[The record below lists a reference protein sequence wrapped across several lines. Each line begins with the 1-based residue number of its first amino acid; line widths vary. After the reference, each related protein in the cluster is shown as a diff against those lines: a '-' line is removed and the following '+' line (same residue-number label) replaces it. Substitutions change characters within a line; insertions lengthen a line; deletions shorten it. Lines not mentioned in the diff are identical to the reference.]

1 MKHFSEVYFPFKDQ
15 IIKETASMVVEASGS
30 SKGGFFDMFNFF
42 SFFGSSDKP
51 ESKMSEQEKAR
62 VEARKKMVEAQN
74 QRKKDIA
81 ERRDKIAAERIKKA
95 AALRKAQFDQ
105 KTRKELAKLDEELA
119 ALKRETDMIKKR
131 GDTDIPFTKEE
142 LTRLTKQSLNPDTN
156 IPDDQVLMNAHM
168 RAVLFDPETGE
179 LRSNIVGEDGKI
191 NTEAFHKQLAERAK
205 EYPHLKKQL
214 QNGGVL
220 DEDGKV
226 VQIDW
231 SNPGDNPT
239 FKSLSEFVSKADADI
254 ASTQAKLQTAKDTLE
269 SSQRSLEAMQD
280 KISKI
285 EEQEQAKANHQS
297 NLEKLKKAKEEF
309 DASKEDI
316 GKMSF
321 EQLVKDCAKPEDAE
335 GLSWDEIQN
344 PDDIEDNDKK
354 KRAQELKEKLT
365 KLGIDKE
372 GYDTLVNCTGDDSNW
387 PDEKSELKTQLE
399 KKIGEV
405 KKKEEKKALEKLRAK
420 AAEIS
425 DSDDILNMTIEDTS
439 SIEELETSLN
449 KSIND
454 CDEKIEEICKDGAGE
469 GSSMEYLKNKT
480 LRDNKVKKLQGEVAS
495 AETTVGE
502 LETANSPEEMMRI
515 MKEEEETIVQMGELG
530 NSDAYRDLKEK
541 INIASKEEKRA
552 PGEIEKDGKI
562 GYIDPAGKFVERPTN
577 LEGDAL
583 DEYNNGLNSSLATH
597 PKQEPPK
604 GEESVKVKLD
614 GDELK
619 YYKVDKDGKEVEA
632 TEDDYVEQQ
641 LNAELRAR
649 ANKIRDEKLGKV
661 KSVLNKLEVDGED
674 DETKAKAMEEAIK
687 QLKPEEKALLQ
698 AVASSKNPDEILKS
712 AGIKS
717 EDMDK
722 YKQIIEKSGL
732 KQSSTENEP
741 QSGEGETDGNDG
753 DGNKPKDS
761 KNDGEEEFEDGF
773 EIEDEDGVKYI
784 KRDGK
789 YFMKDDD
796 DETEVEFKNWKK
808 AVDDNT
814 DGEANSEDENDDDL
828 EDEADD
834 EESKKRQDPA
844 KVWKH
849 GTYKRGNKT
858 FRTKG
863 YVNKKGDK
871 ISAKEYQKKV
881 EAYKKS
887 TKQSNESSSIKA
899 NLLEH
904 GSLSYYLRSKLN

>member
-1 MKHFSEVYFPFKDQ
+1 MKHFSEVYFPYKDQ
-15 IIKETASMVVEASGS
+15 IIKETTSMVVEASGS
-30 SKGGFFDMFNFF
+30 GKGGFFDMFNFF

-81 ERRDKIAAERIKKA
+81 ERRDKIAAERIRKA

-105 KTRKELAKLDEELA
+105 RTRKELAKLDEELA
-119 ALKRETDMIKKR
+119 ALKRETAMIDAR
-131 GDTDIPFTKEE
+131 GKTDIPFTKEE

-220 DEDGKV
+220 DKDGNV
-226 VQIDW
+226 AQIDW
-231 SNPGDNPT
+231 SNPGENPT

-269 SSQRSLEAMQD
+269 SSQRSLDDIKDRIATITEQEEKKKDYNTKLAELKAAKEKFEKAKEADSRSAQD
-280 KISKI
+280 ILNEIKGEGFGDLEWAQINDPNSITDDDELKKKAEKIKKKLKSLGIEDEEKFNEFQSTENVDDLPEDIKRKLEEEKSKELEEAVKELRDKAYEISGDDNVLNIESAADMTAALKGDGSISKI
-285 EEQEQAKANHQS
+285 TSNIEKEIEKCDKAIDEACKTDGDNPM
-297 NLEKLKKAKEEF
+297 KFLK
-309 DASKEDI
+309 DED
-316 GKMSF
+316 
-321 EQLVKDCAKPEDAE
+321 LR
-335 GLSWDEIQN
+335 
-344 PDDIEDNDKK
+344 KK
-354 KRAQELKEKLT
+354 KVR
-365 KLGIDKE
+365 
-372 GYDTLVNCTGDDSNW
+372 
-387 PDEKSELKTQLE
+387 
-399 KKIGEV
+399 
-405 KKKEEKKALEKLRAK
+405 
-420 AAEIS
+420 
-425 DSDDILNMTIEDTS
+425 
-439 SIEELETSLN
+439 ELEESVS
-449 KSIND
+449 K
-454 CDEKIEEICKDGAGE
+454 
-469 GSSMEYLKNKT
+469 
-480 LRDNKVKKLQGEVAS
+480 

-552 PGEIEKDGKI
+552 PGEIEQNGKI
-562 GYIDPAGKFVERPTN
+562 GYIDPAGKFVERPAN

-614 GDELK
+614 GEELK

-632 TEDDYVEQQ
+632 TEDDYVKQQ
-641 LNAELRAR
+641 LDAELRAR

-674 DETKAKAMEEAIK
+674 DEAKAKAMEEAIK

-698 AVASSKNPDEILKS
+698 AVASSDNPDEILKS

-722 YKQIIEKSGL
+722 YKQIIDKSGL
-732 KQSSTENEP
+732 KKSSTE
-741 QSGEGETDGNDG
+741 T
-753 DGNKPKDS
+753 KPKDS
-761 KNDGEEEFEDGF
+761 KNDDEGGETGGNDGEGETKKPKNAGEDKDAKEISPDDIEDGEEIKDKDGKTKYVKKNGKFYMNVEGEEE
-773 EIEDEDGVKYI
+773 
-784 KRDGK
+784 
-789 YFMKDDD
+789 
-796 DETEVEFKNWKK
+796 EVEF
-808 AVDDNT
+808 DDWLKEVEKNT
-814 DGEANSEDENDDDL
+814 DFDPADL
-828 EDEADD
+828 EDMEDEEDD
-834 EESKKRQDPA
+834 EDKKSKQDPR
-844 KVWKH
+844 KVWKQR
-849 GTYKRGNKT
+849 TYKRGDKT
-858 FRTKG
+858 YKTKS
-863 YVNKKGDK
+863 YYNKKGASIDQETF
-871 ISAKEYQKKV
+871 KEKV
-881 EAYKKS
+881 KNFE
-887 TKQSNESSSIKA
+887 KQNESLSSY
-899 NLLEH
+899 LLKKMLL
-904 GSLSYYLRSKLN
+904 G

>member
-15 IIKETASMVVEASGS
+15 IIKETMSMVVEASGS
-30 SKGGFFDMFNFF
+30 GKGGFFDMFNFF

-62 VEARKKMVEAQN
+62 RDARKAMIEAQN

-105 KTRKELAKLDEELA
+105 RTRKELDKLDEELA
-119 ALKRETDMIKKR
+119 ALRHETKMIEAR
-131 GDTDIPFTKEE
+131 GKTDIPFSKEE
-142 LTRLTKQSLNPDTN
+142 LTRLTKQSLDPDTN

-191 NTEAFHKQLAERAK
+191 NTEAFHKQLAKRAE

-220 DEDGKV
+220 DKDGNV
-226 VQIDW
+226 AQIDW
-231 SNPGDNPT
+231 SNPNDNPT

-254 ASTQAKLQTAKDTLE
+254 ASSQAKLQTAKDTLE

-280 KISKI
+280 KIGKI
-285 EEQEQAKANHQS
+285 EEQEQAKAKHQS
-297 NLEKLKKAKEEF
+297 NLEKLKAAKTEF
-309 DASKEDI
+309 DASKEDV
-316 GKMSF
+316 GKMSL
-321 EQLVKDCAKPEDAE
+321 EQLVKDCATPEGTDA
-335 GLSWDEIQN
+335 LSWDEIQN
-344 PDDIEDNDKK
+344 PDDIDDDDKK
-354 KRAQELKEKLT
+354 KRAQELKKKLT
-365 KLGIDKE
+365 KLGINKE
-372 GYDTLVNCTGDDSNW
+372 GYDTLVICAGDVGNW
-387 PDEKSELKTQLE
+387 PDKKSELKTQLE
-399 KKIGEV
+399 KKISEV
-405 KKKEEKKALEKLRAK
+405 KEKDEKEALEKLRAK

-425 DSDDILNMTIEDTS
+425 DSDSILNMTADDMS

-449 KSIND
+449 KSIDD
-454 CDEKIEEICKDGAGE
+454 CDEKIEKICKDGTGE
-469 GSSMEYLKNKT
+469 GSNMAYLKDKT
-480 LRDNKVKKLQGEVAS
+480 LRDNKVKKLQEEVAS

-502 LETANSPEEMMRI
+502 IETANSPEEMMRI

-541 INIASKEEKRA
+541 INVASKEEKRA
-552 PGEIEKDGKI
+552 PGEIEKDGKV
-562 GYIDPAGKFVERPTN
+562 GYIDPAGKFVERPAN

-583 DEYNNGLNSSLATH
+583 DEYNNNLNAALAVR

-604 GEESVKVKLD
+604 GDESVKVKLD
-614 GDELK
+614 GDKLK
-619 YYKVDKDGKEVEA
+619 YYKVDKDGNETDA
-632 TEDDYVEQQ
+632 TEDDYVKQQ
-641 LNAELRAR
+641 LDAELRAR
-649 ANKIRDEKLGKV
+649 ANKIRENKIGKA
-661 KSVLNKLEVDGED
+661 KSVLNKLDVSGQED
-674 DETKAKAMEEAIK
+674 EAKAMEEAIK

-698 AVASSKNPDEILKS
+698 AIASSDNPDEILKS

-722 YKQIIEKSGL
+722 YKKMIEKSGL
-732 KQSSTENEP
+732 KKSSSND
-741 QSGEGETDGNDG
+741 SGKDGGSSSNDSG
-753 DGNKPKDS
+753 KDGGSSESD
-761 KNDGEEEFEDGF
+761 FEDGF
-773 EIEDEDGVKYI
+773 EIEDEDGAKYI

-789 YFMKDDD
+789 YIMKVG
-796 DETEVEFKNWKK
+796 DEEEEVSFDEWKK

-814 DGEANSEDENDDDL
+814 DGEAGEDDETTDDL
-828 EDEADD
+828 EDEAGD

-844 KVWKH
+844 KVWKR
-849 GTYKRGNKT
+849 GTYKRGGKT
-858 FRTKG
+858 FKTKG

-881 EAYKKS
+881 EAYKRA
-887 TKQSNESSSIKA
+887 TGNESLSFTKA